1 VRDYLTDHGIPFVE
15 RNIRS
20 DQTARQ
26 ELLARTG
33 ELLVP
38 VLFVGDEKIVGWDQD
53 RLNAALGIAAA

>member
-1 VRDYLTDHGIPFVE
+1 VE

-26 ELLARTG
+26 ELLERTG

-38 VLFVGDEKIVGWDQD
+38 VLFVGDHKIVGWDQET
-53 RLNAALGIAAA
+53 LNSALGIAAT

>member
-26 ELLARTG
+26 ELLDRTG

-38 VLFVGDEKIVGWDQD
+38 VLFVGDQKILGWDQD
-53 RLNAALGIAAA
+53 GLNSALGIGAA